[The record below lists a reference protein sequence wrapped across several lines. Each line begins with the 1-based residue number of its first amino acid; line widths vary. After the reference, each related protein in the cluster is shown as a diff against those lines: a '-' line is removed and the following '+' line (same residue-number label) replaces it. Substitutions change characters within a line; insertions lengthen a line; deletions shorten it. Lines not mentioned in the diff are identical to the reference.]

1 MKKLFLLGALLFMV
15 SSSVFAVGA
24 LSIDGAVSNTSIN
37 PILEACKK
45 KLGPNAS
52 DFAIKNCV
60 NSGAIQKVKKEFKE
74 EKQVISQ
81 EKKEI
86 LDQKKEIEK
95 KVQIQTTEARRVIQA
110 ERMEFREE
118 VQNEREDFAEK
129 MKNAETDEERTQIRK
144 EAEMRKGE
152 LQDEAEV
159 KRAEIKEEREK
170 RLVEIRNKRII
181 FAKQKL
187 ENTLRKLKAYENK
200 ATKINERVKERL
212 EILKEKGYDISN
224 LEEKRV
230 RGEEYIEKIRAKIVD
245 LAGKIESFDPQS
257 TDKEELKKIFE
268 EVRAVYKSV
277 REDFKQYFLNVREIM
292 KELRE
297 LIRVNRSE
305 VDSDDTDNDDDD
317 DNDGEENEDG
327 EA

>member
-1 MKKLFLLGALLFMV
+1 MKKLFLLGALLFMA
-15 SSSVFAVGA
+15 SSSVFAVGT
-24 LSIDGAVSNTSIN
+24 LSIDGVVSNTSIN

-60 NSGAIQKVKKEFKE
+60 NSGAIQKVKEEFKE

-81 EKKEI
+81 EKKDI
-86 LDQKKEIEK
+86 SDQKKEFNK
-95 KVQIQTTEARRVIQA
+95 KVQIQTAEARRVIQA
-110 ERMEFREE
+110 ERMEFKGE
-118 VQNEREDFAEK
+118 VQDERRDFAEK
-129 MKNAETDEERTQIRK
+129 MKNAKTDEERTQIRK
-144 EAEMRKGE
+144 EAEIKKGE
-152 LQDEAEV
+152 FQDEVKV
-159 KRAEIKEEREK
+159 KRADLKEEREK
-170 RLVEIRNKRII
+170 RLVEIRSKRVI
-181 FAKQKL
+181 FAKQRL

-200 ATKINERVKERL
+200 ATKINERIKERL

-230 RGEEYIEKIRAKIVD
+230 KGEEYIKKIRAKIVD

-268 EVRAVYKSV
+268 EVRAVYKTV
-277 REDFKQYFLNVREIM
+277 REDFRAYFLNVREIL

-297 LIRVNRSE
+297 LIRINRPE
-305 VDSDDTDNDDDD
+305 VDLDDTDNDGDD